1 MKCFKTRG
9 KKGIRHPDPDDPPRR
24 RANKQRGHGNFDND
38 RPPVVGVVSRESG
51 EVALSVV
58 ERTDQ
63 KTLTQFVRSS
73 TEEGAMVYTDEWKGY
88 NKLTENNRG
97 HATVNHTPGQREW
110 ARDDD
115 GDGIREVHDNTLEG
129 LWAALRTFLRPF
141 RGISK
146 HYLDQYVA
154 IFQWG
159 YNLKMALPDTL
170 RIMLRLTP
178 DAS

>member
-1 MKCFKTRG
+1 
-9 KKGIRHPDPDDPPRR
+9 
-24 RANKQRGHGNFDND
+24 
-38 RPPVVGVVSRESG
+38 VVGVVSRDSG
-51 EVALSVV
+51 EVALAVV
-58 ERTDQ
+58 GRTDQ
-63 KTLTQFVRSS
+63 KTLTSFVCSS
-73 TEEGAMVYTDEWKGY
+73 TVAGAMVYTDEWKGY
-88 NKLTENNRG
+88 SRLAQNNRG

-115 GDGIREVHDNTLEG
+115 GDGVREVHDNTLEG

-141 RGISK
+141 RGVSK

-154 IFQWG
+154 IFQWA
-159 YNLKMALPDTL
+159 YNLKEALPDTL

>member
-1 MKCFKTRG
+1 
-9 KKGIRHPDPDDPPRR
+9 
-24 RANKQRGHGNFDND
+24 
-38 RPPVVGVVSRESG
+38 VVGVVSRESG

-88 NKLTENNRG
+88 NKLTQNNRA

-141 RGISK
+141 RGVSK
-146 HYLDQYVA
+146 HYLNQYVA
-154 IFQWG
+154 IFQWA
-159 YNLKMALPDTL
+159 YNLKEALTDTL
-170 RIMLRLTP
+170 RIMLRLTSE
-178 DAS
+178 AS

>member
-9 KKGIRHPDPDDPPRR
+9 KKGLLHPDPDDPPRR
-24 RANKQRGHGNFDND
+24 RANKRRGHGTFDND
-38 RPPVVGVVSRESG
+38 RPPVVGAVSRESG
-51 EVALSVV
+51 EVALAVV

-63 KTLTQFVRSS
+63 KTLTEFVTS
-73 TEEGAMVYTDEWKGY
+73 TTPAGATVYTDEWKGY
-88 NKLTENNRG
+88 NQLVENNRG

-129 LWAALRTFLRPF
+129 LWAALRTFLRRF
-141 RGISK
+141 RGVSK

-154 IFQWG
+154 VFQWV
-159 YNLKMALPDTL
+159 YNLKAAIPDTL
-170 RIMLRLTP
+170 RIMLGLTP
-178 DAS
+178 DAP

>member
-1 MKCFKTRG
+1 
-9 KKGIRHPDPDDPPRR
+9 
-24 RANKQRGHGNFDND
+24 
-38 RPPVVGVVSRESG
+38 VVSREAG
-51 EVALSVV
+51 AIVLEVV

-63 KTLTQFVRSS
+63 ETLTEFVTSS
-73 TEEGAMVYTDEWKGY
+73 TQAGAMVYTDEWGGY
-88 NKLTENNRG
+88 NRLPEANRG

-141 RGISK
+141 RGVSK
-146 HYLDQYVA
+146 HYLSQYVA
-154 IFQWG
+154 VFQWA
-159 YNLKMALPDTL
+159 YNLKEAVPDTL
-170 RIMLRLTP
+170 RILLGLSS

>member
-88 NKLTENNRG
+88 NKLTENNRA

-154 IFQWG
+154 IFQWV
-159 YNLKMALPDTL
+159 YNLKEALPDTL